1 MTKRAGVIGT
11 SIAHS
16 LSPAIFKAAFEAAGI
31 DATYELWDT
40 APDTI
45 EGRINA
51 LRGADYMGANVTIP
65 LKQVVAPLLDGS
77 SETAE
82 KIGAVNTI
90 VHADGKLIGHNTDV
104 GGFARALKEDAG
116 FDAKRK
122 KTMILGSGGASR
134 AVALALI
141 EAQAEVIFIMG
152 RRPSALDKMAV
163 SMKPLTKTG
172 TTITW
177 AYWGD
182 GSYLKMLNEADLIV
196 NCTPIGTTGTES
208 SDQSPVEPRLMKA
221 HTLYFDLVYN
231 PAETPLLAGA
241 KAAGA
246 KAMGGL
252 SMLVYQ
258 AAESF
263 KLWTGQDADTGK
275 MLEAARA
282 ALAAK

>member
-16 LSPAIFKAAFEAAGI
+16 LSPAIFKAAFEVAGI

-51 LRGADYMGANVTIP
+51 LRGADYLGANVTIP

-152 RRPSALDKMAV
+152 RRPSRPGAARR
-163 SMKPLTKTG
+163 
-172 TTITW
+172 
-177 AYWGD
+177 
-182 GSYLKMLNEADLIV
+182 
-196 NCTPIGTTGTES
+196 TPVAARRSSPES
-208 SDQSPVEPRLMKA
+208 P
-221 HTLYFDLVYN
+221 
-231 PAETPLLAGA
+231 
-241 KAAGA
+241 
-246 KAMGGL
+246 
-252 SMLVYQ
+252 
-258 AAESF
+258 
-263 KLWTGQDADTGK
+263 TGQTRPRSCAPGSRT
-275 MLEAARA
+275 
-282 ALAAK
+282 